1 MPKELAGVQA
11 ALQGQVGRISRGVP
25 VAAGGE
31 LILAR
36 NLLPLFYQSRAYQPA
51 WIQEGRLAPQIKS
64 LIRALKMADSEGLV
78 SMD

>member
-1 MPKELAGVQA
+1 MPKELAGIQA
-11 ALQGQVGRISRGVP
+11 ALQGQVGRISRGAP

-51 WIQEGRLAPQIKS
+51 WIQEGRKASFLWIIIFPRSKR
-64 LIRALKMADSEGLV
+64 LPKKWRGW
-78 SMD
+78 